1 MIPRVRRG
9 APSISLIS
17 KNNPTI
23 TVLGIDPGL
32 DRTGYAVLEMATRR
46 VVEAGLVRSSTA
58 LPLAPR
64 LREIEAGLE
73 EILSEHP
80 VDLVAV
86 EELYAH
92 YKHPRTAILMGHAR
106 GVVLL
111 AAARR
116 GIEIVSLPA
125 THVKRSLT
133 GNGHASKL
141 QMQRA
146 ILATMRLSAMP
157 EPPDVADAVAIA
169 WCGGESVKNRN
180 VETPK
185 LELKRRAAK

>member
-1 MIPRVRRG
+1 M
-9 APSISLIS
+9 S
-17 KNNPTI
+17 KKSSAI

-32 DRTGYAVLEMATRR
+32 DRTGYAVLEIATRR

-58 LPLAPR
+58 LPLARR

-73 EILSEHP
+73 EILIEHP

-116 GIEIVSLPA
+116 GVDIVSLPA

-146 ILATMRLSAMP
+146 ILTTMHLSVMP

-169 WCGGESVKNRN
+169 WCGGELVKNRN